1 MTHTELWSAVRAAVD
16 GHAHESLP
24 GDGHMAAAV
33 LIGLVPY
40 ESGPH
45 VIFQVRSHDV
55 EHHKGEIS
63 FPGGA
68 ADPADA
74 DLRATA
80 LRESQEELGID
91 PAHVE
96 VLGERSHYITHT
108 GFHVTPYVGILDRAP
123 YPYVSSEIEVAEV
136 LDIPLRHLL
145 DRETWSHIDRERDG
159 VQFQMRSYHWQ
170 EHVVWG
176 ATAMM
181 LRSFLADVATQ
192 LRIDH

>member
-1 MTHTELWSAVRAAVD
+1 MPQTELWNAVRAAVD
-16 GHAHESLP
+16 EHAHEPLP
-24 GDGHMAAAV
+24 SGGHMAAAV

-40 ESGPH
+40 DSGPH
-45 VIFQVRSHDV
+45 VIFQVRSFDV

-68 ADPADA
+68 ADPEDA
-74 DLRATA
+74 DLMATA

-91 PAHVE
+91 PTHVE
-96 VLGERSHYITHT
+96 VLGEQSHYVTHT

-123 YPYVSSEIEVAEV
+123 YPYVSSDIEVAEV
-136 LDIPLRHLL
+136 LDIPMHHLL
-145 DRETWSHIDRERDG
+145 NQETWSHVERDRDG
-159 VQFQMRSYHWQ
+159 VQFQMRSYHWR

-181 LRSFLADVATQ
+181 LRSFLVDVAAQ
-192 LRIDH
+192 LGMDH